1 MGPFSAGLGVM
12 GMGAALAG
20 AGGLAGGGHGARGDP
35 AAGLDGFAGAL
46 ALTWERVN
54 WG

>member
-12 GMGAALAG
+12 GMGGALAS
-20 AGGLAGGGHGARGDP
+20 AGGLAGGSHGARGVP

-46 ALTWERVN
+46 ALT
-54 WG
+54 